1 MTKKKKMTIA
11 LCSTLI
17 PIVISAT
24 IATAVIVSKQE
35 QLEPGPWHNR
45 WIYEKFEKDP
55 KTFINH
61 DKSSLVKHP
70 FIRLTFNNENTKI
83 EQLKTFVKEMYK
95 PGYILLS
102 TFGLDKN
109 KYNNNI
115 VMNDFIEDQLKE
127 SDYINFLYV
136 PLSFF
141 EDSIEK
147 WKKVLGLD
155 LSKYMNANIQDIKD
169 SMFYKFTDKGY
180 SLLFPTYNTL
190 NSDESIIKKLM
201 TPGFYYHELPCFEF
215 NLGNLSLIKN
225 RTPLKEH
232 AFFIYQHTYWY
243 DRNINLGFAIYYKND
258 KGHYEWGWIEMPIFK
273 FEY

>member
-1 MTKKKKMTIA
+1 MNKKKKMTIV

-17 PIVISAT
+17 PIVLSAT

-35 QLEPGPWHNR
+35 RLEPGPWHNR

-55 KTFINH
+55 KTFINY

-70 FIRLTFNNENTKI
+70 FIRLTFNNKITKI

-109 KYNNNI
+109 KHDNSI
-115 VMNDFIEDQLKE
+115 DVDDFIEEQLKE
-127 SDYINFLYV
+127 SNYINLLYV

-141 EDSIEK
+141 ADSIAK
-147 WKKVLGLD
+147 WKKALDLD
-155 LSKYMNANIQDIKD
+155 LSEYIYLNSQDINKD
-169 SMFYKFTDKGY
+169 SLFYNFAENGY

-190 NSDESIIKKLM
+190 NSDESIIEKLM
-201 TPGFYYHELPCFEF
+201 TPGFYHHELPCFEF

-225 RTPLKEH
+225 TNLKECT
-232 AFFIYQHTYWY
+232 FFIYQRTYWY
-243 DRNINLGFAIYYKND
+243 DQTIKLGFAIHYIND
-258 KGHYEWGWIEMPIFK
+258 KGNYEWGWIEIPIFK